1 MTTIRIS
8 HEFKKELDEL
18 RQELSVRTY
27 EDALR
32 KVINDYKNFIKEGG
46 VSKDDRPK
54 LTVEEFKELCKQT
67 SNMMEFVSNCNQAE
81 FWSEIGRMIEVRV
94 KKLDRDLIRSIIVEE
109 TPKLINLPESIDLD
123 KFKIDLKEWF
133 KEEASKLISLPEG
146 RLENLDE
153 IRQWQVAYSD
163 LINDLDERL
172 SALEAAIPKERVEQ
186 AIKKR
191 AEEENRKL
199 QEMQRYGKNLTPDF
213 KTADKSITQ

>member
-1 MTTIRIS
+1 MYTKKLVREMTTIRIS
-8 HEFKKELDEL
+8 HEFKKELDDL
-18 RQELSVRTY
+18 KAELSVRTY

-54 LTVEEFKELCKQT
+54 LTVEEFEELCKQT
-67 SNMMEFVSNCNQAE
+67 SDTMEFLSNCDLAE

-109 TPKLINLPESIDLD
+109 TPKLINLPKVEPADSDEIRRLQLEIGDLIDDLD
-123 KFKIDLKEWF
+123 K
-133 KEEASKLISLPEG
+133 
-146 RLENLDE
+146 
-153 IRQWQVAYSD
+153 
-163 LINDLDERL
+163 RL
-172 SALEAAIPKERVEQ
+172 SALEAAIPRERVEQ
-186 AIKKR
+186 AIRKKE
-191 AEEENRKL
+191 EEENRKL